1 MHFEIDFSNLKIQK
15 PLFYNWPIGLRFEI
29 GPPEIGTGIG
39 LNDLYF
45 KEAHKRSVAIFEACF
60 ANGDEII
67 VVYQQYSDGRKKIRK
82 SNYVLKQIEKNG
94 KFEQYDVRDI
104 YELEYKCKCW
114 KRVIVQ
120 GLKRDDI
127 NYSNILLALVNTDF
141 ARRPS
146 TNGECY
152 FINST
157 TGLILNLYDDRG
169 MDVISKTSEVLKPIY
184 ERFNDWLLDY
194 DRKDMDSVFA

>member
-1 MHFEIDFSNLKIQK
+1 MPLESDFSNLNIQK
-15 PLFYNWPIGLRFEI
+15 PLFYSWPIGLRFEI
-29 GPPEIGTGIG
+29 GPPDIGTDIG
-39 LNDLYF
+39 SNDLYF
-45 KEAHKRSVAIFEACF
+45 KEAHKRSVSIFEECF
-60 ANGDEII
+60 SKDDEII
-67 VVYQQYSDGRKKIRK
+67 FVYQQYSDGRKKIRK
-82 SNYVLKQIEKNG
+82 SNYVLKQIAPKG
-94 KFEQYDVRDI
+94 IFEYCDVRDI
-104 YELEYKCKCW
+104 YELEYKCMCW

-120 GLKRDDI
+120 GLKRSDI

-141 ARRPS
+141 SREPS

-169 MDVISKTSEVLKPIY
+169 MDVISKTSDVLRPIY

-194 DRKDMDSVFA
+194 DRKKMDAVFS

>member
-1 MHFEIDFSNLKIQK
+1 MHLESDFANLQIQK

-29 GPPEIGTGIG
+29 GPPDIGTGIG

-60 ANGDEII
+60 SKDDEII
-67 VVYQQYSDGRKKIRK
+67 FVYQQYSDGRKKIRK
-82 SNYVLKQIEKNG
+82 SNYVLKQIAKKG
-94 KFEQYDVRDI
+94 IFEHYDVRDI
-104 YELEYKCKCW
+104 YELEYKCTCW

-120 GLKRDDI
+120 GLKCSDI

-141 ARRPS
+141 ARQPS

-152 FINST
+152 FINVTS
-157 TGLILNLYDDRG
+157 GLILNLYDDRG
-169 MDVISKTSEVLKPIY
+169 MDVISTTSDVLRPIY

-194 DRKDMDSVFA
+194 DRKKMDAVFS